1 MGFQRQLIAVLDIE
15 AENGQLSFPCDAAVQ
30 LPQGAGCRVA
40 GIGQQRLAVQLTL
53 DIDGIKYR
61 TAHIH
66 LAAHH
71 QCRRRILQ
79 YLGNILNGA
88 QIGGDILTAAMVR
101 SQLWLFV
108 LIVGFTI
115 VYVAFRYQCQQ
126 DMILIDKLEK
136 KLKDAKYRAL
146 ASSSELTERCRESHV
161 LELLK
166 TNKDSTIQVAD
177 QPPYIIKIDGKR

>member
-1 MGFQRQLIAVLDIE
+1 MADGFHKQKDKDSKMKDKQQEQIAAAQASATEQKIE
-15 AENGQLSFPCDAAVQ
+15 ETIEIIRASVTEEESRPAAT
-30 LPQGAGCRVA
+30 
-40 GIGQQRLAVQLTL
+40 LTL
-53 DIDGIKYR
+53 KKV
-61 TAHIH
+61 
-66 LAAHH
+66 
-71 QCRRRILQ
+71 
-79 YLGNILNGA
+79 
-88 QIGGDILTAAMVR
+88 IGGDILTAAMVR